1 MERRSH
7 KWDWKEKGAPLNIPL
22 TEDKFGLLTSTGRIP
37 VPAFPGTPMFNH
49 GNYIVPLG
57 HVIQWLGE
65 QAEAVG
71 PGYAPSEVLYND
83 DGSVTDINTNGGSFL
98 YHLNDEVPL
107 IAVGFGLHQSVPE
120 PVQGIPKVQTPSVHK
135 ASLRRRQ

>member
-1 MERRSH
+1 SSSRRPY
-7 KWDWKEKGAPLNIPL
+7 KWDWKEKGAPLNTPL
-22 TEDKFGLLTSTGRIP
+22 TEDKFGLLPSTGRIP
-37 VPAFPGTPMFNH
+37 VPALPGTPMFNH

-83 DGSVTDINTNGGSFL
+83 EGSVKDIAT
-98 YHLNDEVPL
+98 
-107 IAVGFGLHQSVPE
+107 
-120 PVQGIPKVQTPSVHK
+120 
-135 ASLRRRQ
+135 

>member
-1 MERRSH
+1 MKIRV
-7 KWDWKEKGAPLNIPL
+7 II
-22 TEDKFGLLTSTGRIP
+22 FGLLPSTGRIP
-37 VPAFPGTPMFNH
+37 VPALPGTPMFNH

-83 DGSVTDINTNGGSFL
+83 DGSVKDIATNDS
-98 YHLNDEVPL
+98 NINRVSL

>member
-1 MERRSH
+1 
-7 KWDWKEKGAPLNIPL
+7 
-22 TEDKFGLLTSTGRIP
+22 
-37 VPAFPGTPMFNH
+37 MFNH

-83 DGSVTDINTNGGSFL
+83 DGSHTIGWPLDKNTYGGSFL

-120 PVQGIPKVQTPSVHK
+120 PVQGIPEV
-135 ASLRRRQ
+135 